1 MIKAIIFDVGGVILD
16 LSSKETLNIPTSLS
30 VLFNISTDKAR
41 KIWTGYDRK
50 RLLTGKDTPNE
61 FLQIVVKKLK
71 VKKNTKSLLDKWT
84 TLSLKEK
91 DCYNWQ
97 LLDYIKDLREN
108 FKVYILSDTVNVAQD
123 DELTRDIKS
132 RFDGY
137 FVSYEQGFIK
147 PDKEVFVNILSKTN
161 LKPEECI
168 FIDDTF
174 INVISAKRLGITSF
188 LYVNLMQLKNDL
200 SSYLHS

>member
-61 FLQIVVKKLK
+61 FLQIVVNKLK

-132 RFDGY
+132 RFDIPLGTRCNRPNVCLCRSDRPHQDRIRCY
-137 FVSYEQGFIK
+137 QQLVPQHWSARSHL
-147 PDKEVFVNILSKTN
+147 PD
-161 LKPEECI
+161 
-168 FIDDTF
+168 
-174 INVISAKRLGITSF
+174 AG
-188 LYVNLMQLKNDL
+188 
-200 SSYLHS
+200 